1 MNEDHHTVST
11 SSQVYNAGQPQSYNL
26 ADSLAAA
33 RNATADATYLV
44 EEVNRCAVPRVVTP
58 APEQQQRQYQLYSPM
73 SMSSDPFRSFTAPAQ
88 SPISMSS
95 GQLGSF
101 PAQPKPDIIRKE
113 GEDIFPRMISLNVKG
128 RKEDRNLLIE
138 LQKQDNILQVF
149 REAGL
154 SRAVNR
160 FEWIYNGKPIS
171 VSGYKLVD
179 GKAAP
184 DYNLRGLNMF
194 MRSTVEEL
202 TVWLY
207 NTEESRKRR
216 SCEDAGGLEK
226 AKVSKQMSLGVEDYK
241 RYERSSQVVLR
252 LKNDREELVKRLKND
267 REDCYT

>member
-73 SMSSDPFRSFTAPAQ
+73 SMSSDPFRSFTAPAH
-88 SPISMSS
+88 SPISMST

-101 PAQPKPDIIRKE
+101 PAQPKPDIIRKK

-154 SRAVNR
+154 SRAVNH
-160 FEWIYNGKPIS
+160 FE
-171 VSGYKLVD
+171 
-179 GKAAP
+179 
-184 DYNLRGLNMF
+184 
-194 MRSTVEEL
+194 
-202 TVWLY
+202 
-207 NTEESRKRR
+207 
-216 SCEDAGGLEK
+216 
-226 AKVSKQMSLGVEDYK
+226 
-241 RYERSSQVVLR
+241 
-252 LKNDREELVKRLKND
+252 
-267 REDCYT
+267 